1 MPMAAAEERELDSAE
16 PPGTETLLDEV
27 LRTLYDLGETE
38 GETEPKRIK
47 KKREKKRD
55 VETTAEVTAAP
66 LPLPGSLVK
75 GQRKSASS
83 FFKELREE
91 LHSASA
97 APSAP
102 PSGAEVPATNA
113 VSLSAPENNSR
124 LVEVVEFQSRSKRKP
139 KPGQEEHAKD
149 KTRALEKD
157 VGIQEFNLEK
167 ARLEVHR
174 FGITGY
180 GKGKERVLERERAI
194 VLGAKAPKRS
204 YVNYKV
210 LQQQIKE
217 KRRAQEEEERL
228 ARDTDIF
235 KKKKRKVQEDRRSK
249 KSAPSILSNG
259 KVGQVGKFRNGTL
272 ILSHAD
278 IRKINSSRVAK

>member
-1 MPMAAAEERELDSAE
+1 MPMAAAAAAAAERDSDSAE
-16 PPGTETLLDEV
+16 PPGSETLLDAV
-27 LRTLYDLGETE
+27 LRTLYDLGEPE
-38 GETEPKRIK
+38 DETEPKRFK

-55 VETTAEVTAAP
+55 VETVAEVTAEP
-66 LPLPGSLVK
+66 PLPGSPVK
-75 GQRKSASS
+75 GRRKGASS
-83 FFKELREE
+83 FFQELREE
-91 LHSASA
+91 LHS
-97 APSAP
+97 P
-102 PSGAEVPATNA
+102 PSGAEIPATSA
-113 VSLSAPENNSR
+113 VSLSAPKNSSGF
-124 LVEVVEFQSRSKRKP
+124 VEVVEFQSRSKRKP
-139 KPGQEEHAKD
+139 KPDQDEHAKN

-180 GKGKERVLERERAI
+180 GKGKERVLEQERAI

-217 KRRAQEEEERL
+217 KRKAKEEEEKL
-228 ARDTDIF
+228 AQDTDIF
-235 KKKKRKVQEDRRSK
+235 KRKKRKVQEDRRPK

-278 IRKINSSRVAK
+278 IKKINSSRVVK

>member
-1 MPMAAAEERELDSAE
+1 MLMAAAAELESDSAE
-16 PPGTETLLDEV
+16 PPGSETLLDEV

-38 GETEPKRIK
+38 GETERKRIK

-75 GQRKSASS
+75 VQRKSASS

-102 PSGAEVPATNA
+102 PSGAEVPAANV

-139 KPGQEEHAKD
+139 KPDQEEHAKD

>member
-1 MPMAAAEERELDSAE
+1 MAAAEERESDSAE

-27 LRTLYDLGETE
+27 LRTLYDL
-38 GETEPKRIK
+38 
-47 KKREKKRD
+47 
-55 VETTAEVTAAP
+55 
-66 LPLPGSLVK
+66 
-75 GQRKSASS
+75 
-83 FFKELREE
+83 
-91 LHSASA
+91 
-97 APSAP
+97 AP
-102 PSGAEVPATNA
+102 PSGAEVPDTNA

-235 KKKKRKVQEDRRSK
+235 KKKKRKVQEDRWVVATDAGACM
-249 KSAPSILSNG
+249 SAASQPSSYLLG
-259 KVGQVGKFRNGTL
+259 PVKR
-272 ILSHAD
+272 
-278 IRKINSSRVAK
+278 

>member
-1 MPMAAAEERELDSAE
+1 MKQTGE
-16 PPGTETLLDEV
+16 PED
-27 LRTLYDLGETE
+27 
-38 GETEPKRIK
+38 ETEPKRFK

-55 VETTAEVTAAP
+55 VETVAEVTAEP
-66 LPLPGSLVK
+66 PLPGSPVK
-75 GQRKSASS
+75 GRRKGASS
-83 FFKELREE
+83 FFQELREE

-102 PSGAEVPATNA
+102 PSGAEIPATSA
-113 VSLSAPENNSR
+113 VSLSAPKNSSGF
-124 LVEVVEFQSRSKRKP
+124 VEVVEFQSRSKRKP
-139 KPGQEEHAKD
+139 KPDQDEHAKQN

-180 GKGKERVLERERAI
+180 GKGKERVLEQERAI

-217 KRRAQEEEERL
+217 KRKAKEEEEKL
-228 ARDTDIF
+228 AQDTDIF
-235 KKKKRKVQEDRRSK
+235 KRKKRKVQEDRWRPK

-278 IRKINSSRVAK
+278 IKKINSSRVVK

>member
-1 MPMAAAEERELDSAE
+1 MLKQ
-16 PPGTETLLDEV
+16 T
-27 LRTLYDLGETE
+27 GETE
-38 GETEPKRIK
+38 GETEPKKIK

-102 PSGAEVPATNA
+102 PSGAEVPAANV

-139 KPGQEEHAKD
+139 KPDQDEHAKVCTCVIRLPLD
-149 KTRALEKD
+149 SNRIGELEKGKD
-157 VGIQEFNLEK
+157 C
-167 ARLEVHR
+167 
-174 FGITGY
+174 FGNSPAVWPHLSPENDLFAQSLGP
-180 GKGKERVLERERAI
+180 GRKFHSEAVLC
-194 VLGAKAPKRS
+194 VVSGFWVSLGMW
-204 YVNYKV
+204 
-210 LQQQIKE
+210 
-217 KRRAQEEEERL
+217 
-228 ARDTDIF
+228 F
-235 KKKKRKVQEDRRSK
+235 
-249 KSAPSILSNG
+249 
-259 KVGQVGKFRNGTL
+259 
-272 ILSHAD
+272 
-278 IRKINSSRVAK
+278 